1 MLGVLPGVV
10 GTLQATEAVKLLLG
24 IGDPL
29 IGRQLRYDALAMEFV
44 ELKMRRDP
52 NCPVCSKD
60 PDQIEFIDYE
70 QFCAA
75 PTRAAQHRYRGGRRL
90 STVRMPPILRQA
102 VGGAR
107 EVDASGATVRELL
120 DDLTTRYPAIRGH
133 LLDDGGELNRFVNV
147 YVNNEDVRLG
157 DGLDTSVRAEAT
169 VIVLPAMAGEPA
181 SRGLPP
187 DRTRIAALS
196 AVGNT
201 PLVELPRM
209 TPKPGVRIFAK
220 LEEQNPT
227 GSVKDRVALSMI
239 EAAEDT
245 GELLPGQRILEP
257 TSGNTGIAL
266 AMIGKVKG
274 YPVSVVMPESATPE
288 RVELLRM
295 YGADIIFSPG
305 NLGSNGAVAMARELA
320 ERDPSLF
327 MPFQYANEANPGAHY
342 CGTALEILDQ
352 VPDGQVDAFVAGLG
366 TGGTLMGNGRRLR
379 EANPDVQIVAAEPLQ
394 GDPVM
399 GLRSLEDGYTPPILD
414 IRELDRKVLVSN
426 GEAVLALRKLLE
438 LEGVFA
444 GVSAGAA
451 LAVARRVA
459 ADLDEGQ
466 NVVVLFADGGSKYLS
481 AGLYTT
487 PMDEL
492 EAAMEE
498 RVWW

>member
-1 MLGVLPGVV
+1 VSC
-10 GTLQATEAVKLLLG
+10 LQTE
-24 IGDPL
+24 
-29 IGRQLRYDALAMEFV
+29 
-44 ELKMRRDP
+44 
-52 NCPVCSKD
+52 
-60 PDQIEFIDYE
+60 
-70 QFCAA
+70 
-75 PTRAAQHRYRGGRRL
+75 
-90 STVRMPPILRQA
+90 
-102 VGGAR
+102 
-107 EVDASGATVRELL
+107 
-120 DDLTTRYPAIRGH
+120 
-133 LLDDGGELNRFVNV
+133 
-147 YVNNEDVRLG
+147 
-157 DGLDTSVRAEAT
+157 
-169 VIVLPAMAGEPA
+169 
-181 SRGLPP
+181 
-187 DRTRIAALS
+187 RIAALS

-227 GSVKDRVALSMI
+227 GSVKDRVALSMV
-239 EAAEDT
+239 EAAEES

-257 TSGNTGIAL
+257 TSGNTGISL

-295 YGADIIFSPG
+295 YGAEIIFSPG
-305 NLGSNGAVAMARELA
+305 NMGSNGAVAMARELA
-320 ERDPSLF
+320 ERDPSVF

-379 EANPDVQIVAAEPLQ
+379 EVNPDVQIVAAEPLQ
-394 GDPVM
+394 GELVM

-414 IRELDRKVLVSN
+414 ISELDRKVLVSN
-426 GEAVLALRKLLE
+426 GESVLALRKLLDF
-438 LEGVFA
+438 EGIFA

-459 ADLDEGQ
+459 TDLEEGS
-466 NVVVLFADGGSKYLS
+466 NVVVLFADGGSKYMS
-481 AGLYTT
+481 AGLYTKPT
-487 PMDEL
+487 EQL
-492 EAAMEE
+492 EREMEE

>member
-1 MLGVLPGVV
+1 VSC
-10 GTLQATEAVKLLLG
+10 LQTE
-24 IGDPL
+24 
-29 IGRQLRYDALAMEFV
+29 
-44 ELKMRRDP
+44 
-52 NCPVCSKD
+52 
-60 PDQIEFIDYE
+60 
-70 QFCAA
+70 
-75 PTRAAQHRYRGGRRL
+75 
-90 STVRMPPILRQA
+90 
-102 VGGAR
+102 
-107 EVDASGATVRELL
+107 
-120 DDLTTRYPAIRGH
+120 
-133 LLDDGGELNRFVNV
+133 
-147 YVNNEDVRLG
+147 
-157 DGLDTSVRAEAT
+157 
-169 VIVLPAMAGEPA
+169 
-181 SRGLPP
+181 
-187 DRTRIAALS
+187 RIAALS

-227 GSVKDRVALSMI
+227 GSVKDRVALSMV
-239 EAAEDT
+239 EAAEES

-257 TSGNTGIAL
+257 TSGNTGISL

-295 YGADIIFSPG
+295 YGAEIIFSPG
-305 NLGSNGAVAMARELA
+305 NMGSNGAVAMARELA
-320 ERDPSLF
+320 ERDPSVF

-379 EANPDVQIVAAEPLQ
+379 EVNPDVQIVAAEPLQ
-394 GDPVM
+394 GELVM

-414 IRELDRKVLVSN
+414 ISELDRKVLVSN
-426 GEAVLALRKLLE
+426 GESVLALRKLLDF
-438 LEGVFA
+438 EGIFA

-459 ADLDEGQ
+459 TDLEDGS
-466 NVVVLFADGGSKYLS
+466 NVVVLFADGGSKYIS
-481 AGLYTT
+481 AGLYTKPT
-487 PMDEL
+487 EQL
-492 EAAMEE
+492 EREMEE

>member
-1 MLGVLPGVV
+1 VSC
-10 GTLQATEAVKLLLG
+10 LQTE
-24 IGDPL
+24 
-29 IGRQLRYDALAMEFV
+29 
-44 ELKMRRDP
+44 
-52 NCPVCSKD
+52 
-60 PDQIEFIDYE
+60 
-70 QFCAA
+70 
-75 PTRAAQHRYRGGRRL
+75 
-90 STVRMPPILRQA
+90 
-102 VGGAR
+102 
-107 EVDASGATVRELL
+107 
-120 DDLTTRYPAIRGH
+120 
-133 LLDDGGELNRFVNV
+133 
-147 YVNNEDVRLG
+147 
-157 DGLDTSVRAEAT
+157 
-169 VIVLPAMAGEPA
+169 
-181 SRGLPP
+181 
-187 DRTRIAALS
+187 RIAALS

-227 GSVKDRVALSMI
+227 GSVKDRVALSMV
-239 EAAEDT
+239 EAAEES

-257 TSGNTGIAL
+257 TSGNTGISL

-295 YGADIIFSPG
+295 YGAEIIFSPG
-305 NLGSNGAVAMARELA
+305 NMGSNGAVAMARDLA
-320 ERDPSLF
+320 ERDPRVF

-379 EANPDVQIVAAEPLQ
+379 EVNPDVQIVAAEPLQ
-394 GDPVM
+394 GDLVM

-414 IRELDRKVLVSN
+414 ISELDRKVLVSN
-426 GEAVLALRKLLE
+426 GESVLALRKLLD
-438 LEGVFA
+438 LEGIFA

-459 ADLDEGQ
+459 TDLEEGS
-466 NVVVLFADGGSKYLS
+466 NVVVLFADGGSKYIS
-481 AGLYTT
+481 AGLYTKPT
-487 PMDEL
+487 DQL
-492 EAAMEE
+492 EREMEE

>member
-1 MLGVLPGVV
+1 VSC
-10 GTLQATEAVKLLLG
+10 LQTERV
-24 IGDPL
+24 
-29 IGRQLRYDALAMEFV
+29 
-44 ELKMRRDP
+44 
-52 NCPVCSKD
+52 
-60 PDQIEFIDYE
+60 
-70 QFCAA
+70 
-75 PTRAAQHRYRGGRRL
+75 
-90 STVRMPPILRQA
+90 
-102 VGGAR
+102 
-107 EVDASGATVRELL
+107 
-120 DDLTTRYPAIRGH
+120 
-133 LLDDGGELNRFVNV
+133 
-147 YVNNEDVRLG
+147 
-157 DGLDTSVRAEAT
+157 
-169 VIVLPAMAGEPA
+169 
-181 SRGLPP
+181 
-187 DRTRIAALS
+187 AALS

-201 PLVELPRM
+201 PLVELPQM
-209 TPKPGVRIFAK
+209 SPKPGVRIFAK

-227 GSVKDRVALSMI
+227 GSVKDRVALSMV
-239 EAAEDT
+239 EAAEET

-257 TSGNTGIAL
+257 TSGNTGISL

-274 YPVSVVMPESATPE
+274 HPVSVVMPESATPE

-320 ERDPSLF
+320 ERDPSVF

-394 GDPVM
+394 GDLVM

-426 GEAVLALRKLLE
+426 GESVLALRKLLD
-438 LEGVFA
+438 LEGIFA

-459 ADLDEGQ
+459 ADMDEGS
-466 NVVVLFADGGSKYLS
+466 NVVVLFADGGSKYMS
-481 AGLYTT
+481 AGLYTKPT
-487 PMDEL
+487 DQL
-492 EAAMEE
+492 EKEMEE